1 MKKYIPIPGNEA
13 RVATHI
19 KIEVRYLKGGLN
31 YFTYKEEPRGVYV
44 IVTPVEVKDQGGY
57 EMESFTA
64 FSGTKCCV
72 KALKRKSEKAEQ
84 EVWAKIDPMCERIAK
99 GFLAHSIIG
108 VHSVLEEAGL

>member
-1 MKKYIPIPGNEA
+1 MKKYVPIPSSEA

-19 KIEVRYLKGGLN
+19 KIEVQYSKGGLN

-57 EMESFTA
+57 QMEQYTA
-64 FSGTKCCV
+64 FSGVKSCV

-84 EVWAKIDPMCERIAK
+84 EIWAKIEPVCERIAK
-99 GFLAHSIIG
+99 GFLAHDITG
-108 VHSVLEEAGL
+108 VHNVLEEVGL